1 MAEETP
7 KGQSVPKME
16 TEEQSK
22 NKSTLSPRALLTAAT
37 LSIVLVGCVVAP
49 GDDANDNDDTQES
62 QDGETSEEQTNE
74 RGFIATS
81 YATSTQLGAG
91 LEVKIRPLELIEDD
105 LLKLSLEVS
114 NTSDRDYILEDT
126 LSDPD
131 NLYSASNA
139 TLVDPVAQTRH
150 LNNELGDGSCYC
162 TFTEGTLTSGD
173 SVDLEVMFPAPP
185 EGTETMTVTTPV
197 TSPFFDI
204 PITETSETVNEEYSN
219 GEILPLTMIS
229 DDDGETGW
237 SEQESEEELSILL
250 SSDVLF
256 DLNSAEL
263 TSDTDE
269 IIEQVASEIDQSSSD
284 TVTVEGHTDDQ
295 GSDSINVPLSE
306 ERAESV
312 ESALSDLVTRDN
324 VAFETEGHGSNDPVA
339 DNESEEGQELN
350 RRVTVTFAK

>member
-1 MAEETP
+1 MRSEEP
-7 KGQSVPKME
+7 LKGSNRPNLKG
-16 TEEQSK
+16 S
-22 NKSTLSPRALLTAAT
+22 LTAAA
-37 LSIVLVGCVVAP
+37 LSIALVGCVIAP
-49 GDDANDNDDTQES
+49 ESEENEENKKPAN
-62 QDGETSEEQTNE
+62 QDGGPSGEQTDE

-81 YATSTQLGAG
+81 YTTSTQLGAG
-91 LEVKIRPLELIEDD
+91 LEIKIRPLELIENE

-114 NTSDRDYILEDT
+114 NTSDRDYILEDA

-150 LNNELGDGSCYC
+150 LNSKLGDGSCYC
-162 TFTEGTLTSGD
+162 TFTEGTLASGD
-173 SVDLEVMFPAPP
+173 SIDLEVMFPAPP

-204 PITETSETVNEEYSN
+204 PITETTETVNEEHSD

-229 DDDGETGW
+229 DDEGDTGW

-256 DLNSAEL
+256 DFDSAEL
-263 TSDTDE
+263 TPDADE

-284 TVTVEGHTDDQ
+284 TVTIEGHTDDQ
-295 GSDSINVPLSE
+295 GSDSVNIPLSE
-306 ERAESV
+306 KRAESV
-312 ESALSDLVTRDN
+312 ESTLSDLVTRDS
-324 VAFETEGHGSNDPVA
+324 VAFETEGHGSSDPVA

>member
-1 MAEETP
+1 
-7 KGQSVPKME
+7 
-16 TEEQSK
+16 
-22 NKSTLSPRALLTAAT
+22 
-37 LSIVLVGCVVAP
+37 
-49 GDDANDNDDTQES
+49 
-62 QDGETSEEQTNE
+62 
-74 RGFIATS
+74 
-81 YATSTQLGAG
+81 
-91 LEVKIRPLELIEDD
+91 IEDE
-105 LLKLSLEVS
+105 LVKLSLEVS

-131 NLYSASNA
+131 NLYSASNT

-162 TFTEGTLTSGD
+162 NFTEGTLTSGD

-197 TSPFFDI
+197 TSPFFHI
-204 PITETSETVNEEYSN
+204 PITETSETVDEEYSD

-229 DDDGETGW
+229 DDDGDTGW

-263 TSDTDE
+263 TSDADQ

-284 TVTVEGHTDDQ
+284 TVTVEGHTDNQ
-295 GSDSINVPLSE
+295 GTDSINLPLSE

-312 ESALSDLVTRDN
+312 ESALSDLVTREN
-324 VAFETEGHGSNDPVA
+324 V
-339 DNESEEGQELN
+339 
-350 RRVTVTFAK
+350 